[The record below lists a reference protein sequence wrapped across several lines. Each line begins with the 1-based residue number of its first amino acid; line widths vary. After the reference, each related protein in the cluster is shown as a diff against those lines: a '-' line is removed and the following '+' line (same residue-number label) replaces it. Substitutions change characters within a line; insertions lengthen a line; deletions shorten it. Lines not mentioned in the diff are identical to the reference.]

1 MKQQQFW
8 MDEGEWQP
16 KVVCRFGLAF
26 LCSSRLCGEFSFPKM
41 LGNQAPRL
49 KDK

>member
-8 MDEGEWQP
+8 MDEGEWQS
-16 KVVCRFGLAF
+16 KVVVDLDLPFCALRV
-26 LCSSRLCGEFSFPKM
+26 LCSEFSFPKM

>member
-16 KVVCRFGLAF
+16 KVVCRFGLSFA
-26 LCSSRLCGEFSFPKM
+26 LRVLCGGFLFSEM
-41 LGNQAPRL
+41 LGTPQL